1 MIVRC
6 RLFAA
11 ARDLAGRSQV
21 ELALDEPATIGGL
34 RKQLAAAFPALAPLV
49 PHLMFAIDA
58 DYVTDRTPIPPDA
71 EIAGIPPVSGG

>member
-11 ARDLAGRSQV
+11 ARDQAGNEVV
-21 ELALDEPATIGGL
+21 ELELPDSSTIGDL
-34 RKQLAAAFPALAPLV
+34 RARLAAQYPGLAPLV
-49 PHLMFAIDA
+49 PHLMFAIDSAYAA
-58 DYVTDRTPIPPDA
+58 DDTAIPRRA